1 MNPARRAMWA
11 CGALAAAF
19 VVEGAMVA
27 MGLTRV
33 ADQQVAAGF
42 ARIWNPHLHVL
53 FQAIAV
59 LGGPEVTGALALGLF
74 FYLRRTGFRT
84 ESWAVLALP
93 VASLVEVLYKR
104 TVFQPGP
111 GVYSHADGPSLSAL
125 IVGAGGAANS
135 FPSGHMVRTVL
146 MYGLVGFV
154 IYRLAP
160 WRRAQRLA
168 VPVAVIIVAAM
179 TLDRLYLGVHWQSDV
194 VGGLLLGG
202 LALAAA
208 ITWLEQP
215 WKSPGR

>member
-1 MNPARRAMWA
+1 MTPARRAMWA

-27 MGLTRV
+27 VGVTRV

-42 ARIWNPHLHVL
+42 ARIWNPHLHVP
-53 FQAIAV
+53 FQVIAV

-74 FYLRRTGFRT
+74 FYLRRTGFRA

-111 GVYSHADGPSLSAL
+111 GVYAHSDGPSLSAL
-125 IVGAGGAANS
+125 IVGGAGNS
-135 FPSGHMVRTVL
+135 FPSGHMVRTVV

-160 WRRAQRLA
+160 WEWARRWA
-168 VPVAVIIVAAM
+168 VPVAVVIIACMA
-179 TLDRLYLGVHWQSDV
+179 LDRLYLDVHWQSDV

-215 WKSPGR
+215 WKSTGR

>member
-27 MGLTRV
+27 LGLTRV

-42 ARIWNPHLHVL
+42 ARIWNPHLHIL

-59 LGGPEVTGALALGLF
+59 LGGLEVTCALALGLF

-93 VASLVEVLYKR
+93 AASLVEVLYKR

-111 GVYSHADGPSLSAL
+111 GVYSHADGPSLSTL
-125 IVGAGGAANS
+125 IERGTANS

-160 WRRAQRLA
+160 WEWTRRLA
-168 VPVAVIIVAAM
+168 VPVAVTMVAAM
-179 TLDRLYLGVHWQSDV
+179 ALDRLYLGVHWQSDV

-215 WKSPGR
+215 WKSTGK